1 MLDAVRKQVSLIWT
15 EKGASLPTA
24 KSGHRGAVVLKRNDG
39 VAADLAYLGLYD
51 AAGAPQLR
59 QIATTDITDTLYP
72 ARKSTATGW
81 TSAVGAAMGSS
92 PGAITQ
98 SGAEYT
104 GRILADSGSSGTTT
118 GVLFT
123 VTFATERPNSNYN
136 IFINPQNVE
145 SARCNAYG
153 INDSTTQ
160 FTIRCQVAPNVS
172 EQLRFGWLIED
183 RTP

>member
-1 MLDAVRKQVSLIWT
+1 MNWPRWPS
-15 EKGASLPTA
+15 ASLPA
-24 KSGHRGAVVLKRNDG
+24 AIGKHRGNLYWKQVNAVEDEIYAGVKDG
-39 VAADLAYLGLYD
+39 S
-51 AAGAPQLR
+51 GAHQLR
-59 QIATTDITDTLYP
+59 RILTKPYADTLYP

-118 GVLFT
+118 GILFT
-123 VTFATERPNSNYN
+123 ITFANARPTSNYN